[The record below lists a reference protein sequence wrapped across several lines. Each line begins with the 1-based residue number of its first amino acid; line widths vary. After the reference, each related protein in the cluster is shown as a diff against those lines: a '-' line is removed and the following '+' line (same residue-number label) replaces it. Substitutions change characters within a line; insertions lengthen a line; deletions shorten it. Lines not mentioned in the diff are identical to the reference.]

1 MTFPT
6 RLTAAL
12 AVGALAVGGLAA
24 CGDDEDDSAATPAAT
39 PAQTE
44 TTPAE
49 SDTQAAGQDIV
60 ALAQA
65 TPDLSTLVTA
75 VTAADLVETLQGDGP
90 FTVFAPSNAAF
101 EAANDVVAPLLEP
114 DAKEQLADVLTYHVV
129 PQKLTAADL
138 TDGAELET
146 VQGGTLNVAVDGD
159 TVTVNDI
166 PVEMAD
172 VEASNGVVHVIGGV
186 LVPES

>member
-1 MTFPT
+1 MRTST
-6 RLTAAL
+6 RLATIATAA
-12 AVGALAVGGLAA
+12 ALAVGGLAA
-24 CGDDEDDSAATPAAT
+24 CGDDDEDTAAPAAT
-39 PAQTE
+39 TEQTA
-44 TTPAE
+44 TAPAE
-49 SDTQAAGQDIV
+49 APMSQDIV

-65 TPDLSTLVTA
+65 TPELSTLVEA

-90 FTVFAPSNAAF
+90 FTVFAPTNEAF

-114 DAKEQLADVLTYHVV
+114 EAKDDLANVLTYHVV
-129 PQKLTAADL
+129 PGELKAADL

-146 VQGGTLNVAVDGD
+146 VQGGTLKVAVDGD
-159 TVTVNDI
+159 EVTVNDV

-186 LVPES
+186 LVPEG

>member
-1 MTFPT
+1 MRFPT
-6 RLTAAL
+6 RITAAL
-12 AVGALAVGGLAA
+12 TVGVLSVGGLAA

-44 TTPAE
+44 TAPAE
-49 SDTQAAGQDIV
+49 APDAAAQDIV

-75 VTAADLVETLQGDGP
+75 VTAADLVETLQGEGP

-101 EAANDVVAPLLEP
+101 TAADDVVAPLLEP
-114 DAKEQLADVLTYHVV
+114 AAKEQLADVLTYHVV

-138 TDGAELET
+138 TDGAGLET
-146 VQGGTLNVAVDGD
+146 VQGGTLRVAVDGD